1 MNNLLMGS
9 YLVKIYPIKNAKAGE
24 WGMFRVGEKIGII
37 C

>member
-9 YLVKIYPIKNAKAGE
+9 VFVKIYPIKNAKAGE
-24 WGMFRVGEKIGII
+24 WEMFRVGEGIGVI